1 MAKKGLGRGLDAL
14 FSNPVTTSTSA
25 NTSNISSIP
34 TTVLPLENPAEE
46 RLRVREIPI
55 AEIDPNRDQ
64 PRHQFNKEGLE
75 ELAQSIRS
83 NGILTPIL
91 VVEVNGRYQI
101 VAGERRFRAARL
113 ADLQTVPCIVRGL
126 SDEQILQ
133 AALIENIQ
141 REDLNPLEEAE
152 ALQNLINRYHYS
164 QENLAEILGKSRS
177 SIANSLRL
185 NKLSPL
191 VKKAILA
198 NEISFGHAKILAGIE
213 SFEKQERFCRACVSG
228 DLSVRALEALI
239 KTNSK
244 SGQRSMVR
252 QRELDAELKA
262 FEYTIKQ
269 KLGIKT
275 SLQGNQNK
283 GKIILSYSNKDELNT
298 LFHIIENINN

>member
-14 FSNPVTTSTSA
+14 FSSPATTSKSA
-25 NTSNISSIP
+25 NTSNTSSMP
-34 TTVLPLENPAEE
+34 STVLPLENPAEE
-46 RLRVREIPI
+46 RLKVREIPI

-91 VVEVNGRYQI
+91 VVEINGRYQI

-113 ADLQTVPCIVRGL
+113 ANLETVPCIVRGL

-141 REDLNPLEEAE
+141 RENLNPLEEAE

-191 VKKAILA
+191 VKKSILA

-213 SFEKQERFCRACVSG
+213 SFERQERYCRACVSG
-228 DLSVRALEALI
+228 DLSVRALEALL
-239 KTNSK
+239 KTNAK
-244 SGQRSMVR
+244 DGQRSLVR
-252 QRELDAELKA
+252 RRELDAELKA
-262 FEYTIKQ
+262 FEYTIKR

-283 GKIILSYSNKDELNT
+283 GKIILTYNNKDELNT
-298 LFHIIENINN
+298 LFNIIENINN